1 MRDTGL
7 ACYLAKI
14 PDANILESSYLKGPM
29 AETFIIN
36 EIMKT
41 HSNRGLETPFFHF
54 RASERTEIDLLML
67 YDGKINMIE
76 CKSGITISPSDAYWR
91 QPWEKGDASC
101 APPTILIRYLNGS
114 MRCLCGPSDAEYR
127 KSAI

>member
-29 AETFIIN
+29 VETFIIN

-41 HSNRGLETPFFHF
+41 HQNKGLETPFFYY
-54 RASERTEIDLLML
+54 RDSNDNEVDLVML
-67 YDGKINMIE
+67 
-76 CKSGITISPSDAYWR
+76 
-91 QPWEKGDASC
+91 
-101 APPTILIRYLNGS
+101 
-114 MRCLCGPSDAEYR
+114 
-127 KSAI
+127 

>member
-29 AETFIIN
+29 VETFIIN

-76 CKSGITISPSDAYWR
+76 CKSGITISPSDASAFGR
-91 QPWEKGDASC
+91 LATTLGKGGCVVCSADNPYPISEGIYAL
-101 APPTILIRYLNGS
+101 PVWTIG
-114 MRCLCGPSDAEYR
+114 C
-127 KSAI
+127 